1 MTEFNKLEK
10 VKDVY
15 EKDNEELMKKVKE
28 LGYQINQV
36 KQ

>member
-15 EKDNEELMKKVKE
+15 EKDNEELMKKVEE
-28 LGYQINQV
+28 LGY
-36 KQ
+36 

>member
-28 LGYQINQV
+28 LGY
-36 KQ
+36 